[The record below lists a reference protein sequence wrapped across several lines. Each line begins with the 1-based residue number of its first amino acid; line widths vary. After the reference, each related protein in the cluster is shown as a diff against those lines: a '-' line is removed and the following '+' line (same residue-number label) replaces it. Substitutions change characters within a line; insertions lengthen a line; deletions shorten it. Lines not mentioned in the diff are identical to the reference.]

1 MHHVASCCTL
11 ATAKFILTPCIFPVD
26 TQGMRPYTLDI
37 NQGDAD
43 MTDLDILAAHG
54 FTPAQAAR
62 AVSKPV
68 AKRSAKEQALVA
80 ALVKAA

>member
-1 MHHVASCCTL
+1 
-11 ATAKFILTPCIFPVD
+11 
-26 TQGMRPYTLDI
+26 MRPYTLDI

-43 MTDLDILAAHG
+43 MTDLDILATHG